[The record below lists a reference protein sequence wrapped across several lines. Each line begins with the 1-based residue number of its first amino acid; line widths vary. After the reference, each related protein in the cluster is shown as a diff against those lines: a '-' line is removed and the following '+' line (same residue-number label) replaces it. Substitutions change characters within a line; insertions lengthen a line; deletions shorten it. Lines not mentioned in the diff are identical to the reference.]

1 MAYFFSRIEK
11 AKVCYKDPETILEH
25 LAAIVD
31 VVEKCRNVR
40 CGLKIEIMQGWTSW
54 MGRTGS

>member
-40 CGLKIEIMQGWTSW
+40 CGLKIEIMQG
-54 MGRTGS
+54 